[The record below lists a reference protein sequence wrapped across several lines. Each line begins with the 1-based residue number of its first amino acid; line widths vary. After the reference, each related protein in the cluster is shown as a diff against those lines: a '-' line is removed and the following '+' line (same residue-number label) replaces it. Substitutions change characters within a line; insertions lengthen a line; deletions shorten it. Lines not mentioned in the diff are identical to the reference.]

1 MARWMVTK
9 GARNLVLISRSGS
22 ATGKVKEFVDELTAL
37 GANIL
42 VRSCDVAD
50 KKSVDNLLSNELGNM
65 PPVRGVV
72 HGAMVLRV
80 SRSFSQPFRLSNM
93 IRMSCSRK

>member
-9 GARNLVLISRSGS
+9 GAHNLVLISRSG
-22 ATGKVKEFVDELTAL
+22 ATGKVKELMDELTAL
-37 GANIL
+37 GANVL

-50 KKSVDNLLSNELGNM
+50 KKSVDSLLSNELGNM

-80 SRSFSQPFRLSNM
+80 SRSLSQPFLFSNM